1 MKVLFKTLGCKV
13 NQYDEMTLSAQL
25 ESNGFKVVTEL
36 DKPDICVVNSCT
48 VTAESNRK
56 TRQAVHRFK
65 KKFPDCILVLTGC
78 MAQAFTDEC
87 SDIEGVDLVIG
98 NTEYP
103 EFSSI
108 LKNYIAN
115 RSRVAVAPRHISGEK
130 YTELGFT
137 SSRGKTRAFIK
148 IEDGCDQFC
157 TYCII
162 PYARGRVRSRKLEDI
177 KNEALQLAENGFA
190 EIVLVGINLSAYGTD
205 IGCDLCDAVET
216 VANIPGIYRVRLG
229 SLEPEQ
235 ITDDVIRRLAV
246 IPKFCPQFH
255 LSLQAGC
262 DSTLKRMNRRYDT
275 AFYKNLVET
284 IRTSFNNP
292 AITTDIMVGFAGE
305 NEADFLQ
312 SVKFAE
318 DIGFA
323 KAHVFAYSRREG
335 TVAYNLPGQVSNAEK
350 QRRSEIMIAACNAA
364 EKKFLQTQ
372 VGKTCKVLFEE
383 KKNGF
388 WWGYSDNYTRV
399 AATSD
404 FNIAHKL
411 LTVKIISAADE
422 FCFSEII

>member
-25 ESNGFKVVTEL
+25 ESNGFEVVTEL

-87 SDIEGVDLVIG
+87 TDIDGVDLVVG

-115 RSRVAVAPRHISGEK
+115 RSRVAVASRHIIGEK
-130 YTELGFT
+130 YTELSFT

-162 PYARGRVRSRKLEDI
+162 PYARGRVRSRRLEDI
-177 KNEALQLAENGFA
+177 KDEASQLAVNGFT

-205 IGCDLCDAVET
+205 IGYDLCDAVET
-216 VANIPGIYRVRLG
+216 VANISSVCRVRLG

-235 ITDDVIRRLAV
+235 ITDDVIRRLAA
-246 IPKFCPQFH
+246 IPEFCPQFH

-262 DSTLKRMNRRYDT
+262 DATLRRMNRRYDT
-275 AFYKNLVET
+275 AFYKNLVKT
-284 IRTSFNNP
+284 IRSSFDNSS
-292 AITTDIMVGFAGE
+292 ITTDIMVGFAGE
-305 NEADFLQ
+305 TETDFLQ

-323 KAHVFAYSRREG
+323 KAHVFAYSRRKG
-335 TVAYNLPGQVSNAEK
+335 TVAYNLPDQISNAEK
-350 QRRSEIMIAACNAA
+350 QHRSEKMIDACNAA

-372 VGKTCKVLFEE
+372 VGRTCKVLFEE

-399 AATSD
+399 AAISD
-404 FNIAHKL
+404 LDIAHNM
-411 LTVKIISAADE
+411 LTVKITSAADE

>member
-13 NQYDEMTLSAQL
+13 NQYDEMMLSAQL
-25 ESNGFKVVTEL
+25 ESNGFEVVTEL

-87 SDIEGVDLVIG
+87 TDIDGVDLVVG

-115 RSRVAVAPRHISGEK
+115 RSRVAVASRHIIGEK
-130 YTELGFT
+130 YTELSFT

-162 PYARGRVRSRKLEDI
+162 PYARGRVRSRRLEDI
-177 KNEALQLAENGFA
+177 KDEASQLAVNGFT

-205 IGCDLCDAVET
+205 IGYDLCDAVET
-216 VANIPGIYRVRLG
+216 VANISGVCRVRLG

-235 ITDDVIRRLAV
+235 ITDDVIRRLAA
-246 IPKFCPQFH
+246 IPEFCPQFH

-262 DSTLKRMNRRYDT
+262 DATLRRMNRRYDT
-275 AFYKNLVET
+275 AFYKNLVKT
-284 IRTSFNNP
+284 IRSSFDNSS
-292 AITTDIMVGFAGE
+292 ITTDIMVGFAGE
-305 NEADFLQ
+305 TETDFLQ

-323 KAHVFAYSRREG
+323 KAHVFAYSRRKG
-335 TVAYNLPGQVSNAEK
+335 TVAYNLPDQISNAEK
-350 QRRSEIMIAACNAA
+350 QHRSEKMIDACNAA

-372 VGKTCKVLFEE
+372 VGRTCKVLFEE

-399 AATSD
+399 AAISD
-404 FNIAHKL
+404 LDIAHNM
-411 LTVKIISAADE
+411 LTVKITSAADE